1 MQMWVGRQRTLG
13 QELQMSWLAHG
24 QKISATLLT
33 HSQLSETV
41 HWQLSVTLVS
51 FLMLVRDWI
60 RWTRPR
66 VQIAKS
72 AITGNDIRIARLE
85 SAVLAVPVHFSFAV
99 YHRAPGGVTIS
110 LTGRSS
116 EPCYDRNGSDTNCQ
130 FRKGFRHD
138 DSRQRLTRHHL
149 SGGAQGPDPVQALL
163 QAGPPDAVQPP
174 PAAEGT
180 LWCLVAADAGA
191 VLRRIAAKRANV
203 VLLNIFIS

>member
-1 MQMWVGRQRTLG
+1 MTALLQMWVGRQRTRS
-13 QELQMSWLAHG
+13 QELQMSWPANG

-33 HSQLSETV
+33 SLVHSQLSVTV

-99 YHRAPGGVTIS
+99 YHRAPGGVTVS
-110 LTGRSS
+110 LTGGSS
-116 EPCYDRNGSDTNCQ
+116 GPCYNRNGSETDCQ
-130 FRKGFRHD
+130 FRRDFCHD
-138 DSRQRLTRHHL
+138 DPSLASL
-149 SGGAQGPDPVQALL
+149 
-163 QAGPPDAVQPP
+163 
-174 PAAEGT
+174 
-180 LWCLVAADAGA
+180 
-191 VLRRIAAKRANV
+191 ANTAMGK
-203 VLLNIFIS
+203 

>member
-1 MQMWVGRQRTLG
+1 
-13 QELQMSWLAHG
+13 MSWPANE

-33 HSQLSETV
+33 SLVHSQLSVTV

-99 YHRAPGGVTIS
+99 YHRAPGGVTVS
-110 LTGRSS
+110 LTGGSS
-116 EPCYDRNGSDTNCQ
+116 GPCYNRNGSETDCQ
-130 FRKGFRHD
+130 FRRDFCQRRSLLGFFSQHRNGKINPG
-138 DSRQRLTRHHL
+138 L
-149 SGGAQGPDPVQALL
+149 
-163 QAGPPDAVQPP
+163 
-174 PAAEGT
+174 
-180 LWCLVAADAGA
+180 
-191 VLRRIAAKRANV
+191 
-203 VLLNIFIS
+203 

>member
-1 MQMWVGRQRTLG
+1 MWVGRQRTLG

-33 HSQLSETV
+33 RLVHSQLSETV

-85 SAVLAVPVHFSFAV
+85 SAVLAVPVNFSFAV

-116 EPCYDRNGSDTNCQ
+116 EARYDRNGSDTNCQ
-130 FRKGFRHD
+130 VRRDSCHD
-138 DSRQRLTRHHL
+138 DPSLASL
-149 SGGAQGPDPVQALL
+149 
-163 QAGPPDAVQPP
+163 
-174 PAAEGT
+174 
-180 LWCLVAADAGA
+180 
-191 VLRRIAAKRANV
+191 ANTATGK
-203 VLLNIFIS
+203 